1 MKSPSPVQAGDEPLG
16 LSRIG
21 RSTPV
26 SSMPLKGTREAR
38 GKPPRGGAWLVDH
51 MVSSHEVDFNL
62 RGKLPLS
69 QDLARWDSRCVSS
82 AWYIHL
88 ILRSGVVPFH
98 RCKDD
103 MDKPALLHIHR
114 GACSSRYRLL
124 ENHHLSDPI
133 ESIIVNMGDPSDDAK
148 ESGSRGWATTPEHLR
163 CVCRESAW
171 P

>member
-1 MKSPSPVQAGDEPLG
+1 VQAGGEPLG
-16 LSRIG
+16 RSRIG
-21 RSTPV
+21 RATPV

-38 GKPPRGGAWLVDH
+38 GKPPRGGAWLRDH
-51 MVSSHEVDFNL
+51 PVSSHDVDFNL

-69 QDLARWDSRCVSS
+69 QDLARWDSRCVSR

-98 RCKDD
+98 RCQDD
-103 MDKPALLHIHR
+103 LDKPDVLHIHR

-124 ENHHLSDPI
+124 ENHPLSDPT

-148 ESGSRGWATTPEHLR
+148 ESGRRRVETLSENLR
-163 CVCRESAW
+163 CGWRESAW